1 MSRNTGRCIVPDQC
15 NDSGP
20 VRQWLQLIKG
30 SLRGSFLGSHHW
42 SCITSNCFLV
52 TMRVSAAVYMR
63 RGLNELG
70 RPLQFPG
77 SANNNTIPN
86 HGMPLTP
93 LLLFCLTWRPNHH
106 IAVLYFSVIWVSKY
120 MIDDRHRNP
129 NINIREIIWLGNQ
142 LLFMKIELSVINLL
156 DLINSLKSFYFPIF
170 FIHFSL
176 LEFPIPTRIRS
187 LFVSSNCPE
196 TLKICN
202 CSSTIQY
209 LWKTTL
215 YGFGCH

>member
-1 MSRNTGRCIVPDQC
+1 MI
-15 NDSGP
+15 
-20 VRQWLQLIKG
+20 I
-30 SLRGSFLGSHHW
+30 
-42 SCITSNCFLV
+42 
-52 TMRVSAAVYMR
+52 AVYQR
-63 RGLNELG
+63 QNLDLESHLCKVQDLSSWFSGNDNNRISAEGVYPNAWCASTNVFVTDG
-70 RPLQFPG
+70 TCCGSINIFSFPI
-77 SANNNTIPN
+77 SHVCHSIPN
-86 HGMPLTP
+86 GKFQAL
-93 LLLFCLTWRPNHH
+93 
-106 IAVLYFSVIWVSKY
+106 
-120 MIDDRHRNP
+120 RNVFRLENCYP
-129 NINIREIIWLGNQ
+129 YLSP
-142 LLFMKIELSVINLL
+142 FLSVINLL